1 MLKYPIP
8 VTIDTNVFDA
18 AKYDFSENSTLS
30 LLINYV
36 QKGKIKIVLS
46 DIVIREAKKHICKQA
61 SELCRIARELRTEAL
76 NESTENLIDYVGL
89 HRLIEISNKKEI
101 VEKATKLFENFIK
114 NINAEILSLDL
125 INLDTILD
133 DYFSINP
140 PFESSEKKR
149 KEFPDAFIANQIRKK
164 FGEDEMVA
172 IISKDKGFKKAC
184 QYTPNHLF
192 FDTLG
197 DLYDKINKEEKIAYN
212 ETIDIIKDLQLSIS
226 SHILE
231 HIKSNEN
238 IDVKGLSYDKD
249 GIESGFDYSE
259 FYLYG
264 ISDTS
269 FAIHSI
275 DGITDT
281 HSIVTLSCKSNIS
294 VNCFYDD
301 YENAPWDSET
311 KEYVFVE
318 TIEMREEHAPNFAC
332 RIELDR
338 QAKTFKLLPFIVIL
352 GGDSRKNRYR
362 INEQDDFDYEQEIED
377 MDRESIGFRSLGSY
391 ESYLEENLPNSDMHE
406 KIIEQF
412 EKINNM
418 YSIFEDF
425 GDTYDSF
432 LEKMNTH
439 EAKNIIQSQYEV
451 LEKIS
456 DFPKVKN
463 LKSIEDDEIENIK
476 HWLSCKFD
484 KSSEIASATKLP
496 DVLNFGESIIING
509 VDGSKIVLTID
520 EIEISPT
527 KGSEETID
535 ISLSDGNKRIASGQ
549 IKLTIG
555 YLDFNE
561 DNNAADGIEDDID
574 YEYLQIV
581 EELQN
586 FISEQRA
593 IVEQESKTVKI
604 IKTALENLI

>member
-46 DIVIREAKKHICKQA
+46 DIVIREAKKHICEQA
-61 SELCRIARELRTEAL
+61 SKLCGIARKLRTEAL

-89 HRLIEISNKKEI
+89 HRLLEISNKKEI
-101 VEKATKLFENFIK
+101 VDKATELFENFIK

-125 INLDTILD
+125 INLDAILD

-172 IISKDKGFKKAC
+172 IISNDKGFKKAC

-238 IDVKGLSYDKD
+238 IDVRGLSYDKD

-259 FYLYG
+259 FYLDG

-318 TIEMREEHAPNFAC
+318 TIEMREEHATNFAC

-352 GGDSRKNRYR
+352 GGDSRKNRTR

-425 GDTYDSF
+425 GDTYDLF
-432 LEKMNTH
+432 LEKMNTR
-439 EAKNIIQSQYEV
+439 EAKNIVQSQYKV
-451 LEKIS
+451 LEQIS
-456 DFPKVKN
+456 GFPEVKN
-463 LKSIEDDEIENIK
+463 LEAIEDDEIENIK
-476 HWLSCKFD
+476 YWLSCKFD
-484 KSSEIASATKLP
+484 KSSEIASNTKLP
-496 DVLNFGESIIING
+496 NILNYGESITING
-509 VDGSKIVLTID
+509 VDGSQLILTLN

-527 KGSEETID
+527 KGSEEIID
-535 ISLSDGNKRIASGQ
+535 ISLSDGNKKIASGQ
-549 IKLTIG
+549 VKLTIG

-561 DNNAADGIEDDID
+561 DDNAADGIEDDID
-574 YEYLQIV
+574 YEYYEITEKLEGYILEQNKKI
-581 EELQN
+581 EE
-586 FISEQRA
+586 
-593 IVEQESKTVKI
+593 ESKIVRIIETVLNDL
-604 IKTALENLI
+604 T